1 MFYVDIRYVYIYSY
15 MLGFYADGTCVSISF
30 YIYTNMYL
38 HKLHIYRSHTHY
50 TYDYYIHIIYIML
63 YTYYDVL
70 CTYYTTIIHIA
81 YIYKLHVHTQINLTI
96 SVEAIW
102 KPMLHLGLRG
112 FHQGTFVACRPM
124 GKMSGK
130 TWENGGKYRE
140 HVDRE
145 YIWND
150 GINYGKFWED
160 MGRREM
166 CGCISDN
173 QKPVEYWTQKMQD
186 DSCIVFCVE
195 SNTGSI

>member
-1 MFYVDIRYVYIYSY
+1 
-15 MLGFYADGTCVSISF
+15 
-30 YIYTNMYL
+30 
-38 HKLHIYRSHTHY
+38 
-50 TYDYYIHIIYIML
+50 
-63 YTYYDVL
+63 
-70 CTYYTTIIHIA
+70 
-81 YIYKLHVHTQINLTI
+81 
-96 SVEAIW
+96 
-102 KPMLHLGLRG
+102 
-112 FHQGTFVACRPM
+112 M

-130 TWENGGKYRE
+130 SWENGGKYRE

-145 YIWND
+145 YIGND

-160 MGRREM
+160 MGRCEM

>member
-1 MFYVDIRYVYIYSY
+1 M
-15 MLGFYADGTCVSISF
+15 C
-30 YIYTNMYL
+30 
-38 HKLHIYRSHTHY
+38 
-50 TYDYYIHIIYIML
+50 
-63 YTYYDVL
+63 
-70 CTYYTTIIHIA
+70 
-81 YIYKLHVHTQINLTI
+81 TQINLTI

-160 MGRREM
+160 MGRCEM

-173 QKPVEYWTQKMQD
+173 QNRLNIGHKKCRMIPALFSVLNPTLDPFEL
-186 DSCIVFCVE
+186 
-195 SNTGSI
+195 

>member
-1 MFYVDIRYVYIYSY
+1 
-15 MLGFYADGTCVSISF
+15 
-30 YIYTNMYL
+30 
-38 HKLHIYRSHTHY
+38 
-50 TYDYYIHIIYIML
+50 ML
-63 YTYYDVL
+63 YTYYAHIIQL
-70 CTYYTTIIHIA
+70 LYILHTYTNYMCTHRS
-81 YIYKLHVHTQINLTI
+81 I
-96 SVEAIW
+96 SPFPSTEAIW

-112 FHQGTFVACRPM
+112 FHQGTFEVSPH
-124 GKMSGK
+124 GKNVRENM
-130 TWENGGKYRE
+130 ENGGKYRE

-145 YIWND
+145 YIGND

-160 MGRREM
+160 MGRCEM

>member
-81 YIYKLHVHTQINLTI
+81 YIYKLHVHTDQSHHFRRGHL
-96 SVEAIW
+96 EANATSW
-102 KPMLHLGLRG
+102 TPWVSSRHFCGVSPHGKNVREN
-112 FHQGTFVACRPM
+112 M
-124 GKMSGK
+124 GKWWK
-130 TWENGGKYRE
+130 
-140 HVDRE
+140 
-145 YIWND
+145 I
-150 GINYGKFWED
+150 
-160 MGRREM
+160 
-166 CGCISDN
+166 
-173 QKPVEYWTQKMQD
+173 
-186 DSCIVFCVE
+186 
-195 SNTGSI
+195 